1 MKITVTTPTGHIG
14 SKLANILLD
23 RKSEVTLIARHPE
36 KVKDLAKRGA
46 KVIAGEHSDP
56 AVVEQA
62 VRGADALFWL
72 TPSEMTSH
80 DPLGTAR
87 RMAEAGASVIR
98 KHPDLHVVELSS
110 AGAFLPSGTGPI
122 VGHHDTEEKFRAAG
136 KNIVSLRPNEFM
148 ENVFFSLPTII
159 GQDSIYTSIPGSVEA
174 PVVATQDIAEVAA
187 EFLLKPI
194 DGHHV
199 VDIVGP
205 QEISLD
211 EWARIAGQAI
221 GKPIRVVTVPGDK
234 LKAAMSQSG
243 MSPEMAA
250 LLVEMEEA
258 YPKIQQFKGEQ
269 KRTGKATFAQFAA
282 RCSRPDIREPCN
294 RRRSQ
299 YAVPYFGN
307 SDVRDWRVVWRLQ
320 GRRNHG
326 PLRDEPESDPLP
338 KPC

>member
-1 MKITVTTPTGHIG
+1 MKIAVTTPTGHIG

-23 RKSEVTLIARHPE
+23 RKSDVMLIARHPE
-36 KVKDLAKRGA
+36 KVKDLAGRGA
-46 KVIAGEHSDP
+46 KVIAGEHSNP

-72 TPSEMTSH
+72 TPSEITSH

-98 KHPDLHVVELSS
+98 RHPDLHVVQLSS

-122 VGHHDTEEKFRAAG
+122 VGLYETEEKFRAAG
-136 KNIVSLRPNEFM
+136 KNIVSLRPNDFM

-159 GQDSIYTSIPGSVEA
+159 GQDSIYTSIPGSFKA
-174 PVVATQDIAEVAA
+174 PFIATQDIAEVAA

-205 QEISLD
+205 QEISFD

-221 GKPIRVVTVPGDK
+221 GKQIRVVTVPGDK
-234 LKAAMSQSG
+234 LKTAMSQGG

-258 YPKIQQFKGEQ
+258 YSKIQGQFKGGQ
-269 KRTGKATFAQFAA
+269 KRTGKVTFSQFA
-282 RCSRPDIREPCN
+282 REVFAPG
-294 RRRSQ
+294 
-299 YAVPYFGN
+299 YKKAVQ
-307 SDVRDWRVVWRLQ
+307 SAA
-320 GRRNHG
+320 
-326 PLRDEPESDPLP
+326 
-338 KPC
+338 

>member
-23 RKSEVTLIARHPE
+23 RKSDVTLIARHPE
-36 KVKDLAKRGA
+36 KVKDLASRGA

-56 AVVEQA
+56 AIVEQA

-72 TPSEMTSH
+72 TPAEMTSH
-80 DPLGTAR
+80 DPLGAAR

-98 KHPDLHVVELSS
+98 NHPDLHVVLLSS

-122 VGHHDTEEKFRAAG
+122 VGHYETEEKFRAAG

-159 GQDSIYTSIPGSVEA
+159 GQDSIYTSLPGSAKA
-174 PVVATQDIAEVAA
+174 PIIATQDIAEVAA

-221 GKPIRVVTVPGDK
+221 GKQIRVVTIPGDK

-243 MSPEMAA
+243 VSPEMAA

-258 YPKIQQFKGEQ
+258 YPKIQQFKGDQ
-269 KRTGKATFAQFAA
+269 KRTGKVTFAQFA
-282 RCSRPDIREPCN
+282 REVFAPAYK
-294 RRRSQ
+294 R
-299 YAVPYFGN
+299 AVQ
-307 SDVRDWRVVWRLQ
+307 SAA
-320 GRRNHG
+320 
-326 PLRDEPESDPLP
+326 
-338 KPC
+338 

>member
-1 MKITVTTPTGHIG
+1 MKIAVTTPTGHIG

-23 RKSEVTLIARHPE
+23 RKSDVTLIARHPE
-36 KVKDLAKRGA
+36 KVKDLASRGA

-62 VRGADALFWL
+62 VRGAQALFWL

-80 DPLGTAR
+80 DPLGTTR

-98 KHPDLHVVELSS
+98 KHPELHVVQLSS

-122 VGHHDTEEKFRAAG
+122 VGHYETEEKFRAAG

-159 GQDSIYTSIPGSVEA
+159 GQDSIYTSLPGSVKA
-174 PVVATQDIAEVAA
+174 PIIATQDIAEVAA

-221 GKPIRVVTVPGDK
+221 GKQIRVVTVPGDK

-258 YPKIQQFKGEQ
+258 YPKIQQFKGGQ
-269 KRTGKATFAQFAA
+269 KRTGKVTFAQFA
-282 RCSRPDIREPCN
+282 REVFAPGYK
-294 RRRSQ
+294 R
-299 YAVPYFGN
+299 AVQ
-307 SDVRDWRVVWRLQ
+307 SAA
-320 GRRNHG
+320 
-326 PLRDEPESDPLP
+326 
-338 KPC
+338 

>member
-1 MKITVTTPTGHIG
+1 MKIALTTPTGHIG
-14 SKLANILLD
+14 NKLANILLN
-23 RKSEVTLIARHPE
+23 RKADVTLIARHPE
-36 KVKDLAKRGA
+36 KVKDLVSRGA

-72 TPSEMTSH
+72 TPSEVTSH

-87 RMAEAGASVIR
+87 RMAEAGAGVLR
-98 KHPDLHVVELSS
+98 KHPDLHVVQLSS
-110 AGAFLPSGTGPI
+110 AGAFLPSGTGPL
-122 VGHHDTEEKFRAAG
+122 VGLYETEQKFRAAG

-148 ENVFFSLPTII
+148 ENVFMSLPTII
-159 GQDSIYTSIPGSVEA
+159 RQSSIYTSLPGSVKA
-174 PVVATQDIAEVAA
+174 PFIATADIAEIAA

-199 VDIVGP
+199 IDIVGP
-205 QEISLD
+205 QEISFD

-221 GKPIRVVTVPGDK
+221 GKPIRVVTIPGEK

-258 YPKIQQFKGEQ
+258 YPRIQGHFKGEQ
-269 KRTGKATFAQFAA
+269 RLTGKVTFSQFARDVFA
-282 RCSRPDIREPCN
+282 PG
-294 RRRSQ
+294 
-299 YAVPYFGN
+299 YKKAV
-307 SDVRDWRVVWRLQ
+307 Q
-320 GRRNHG
+320 AAA
-326 PLRDEPESDPLP
+326 
-338 KPC
+338 

>member
-1 MKITVTTPTGHIG
+1 MKIAVTTPTGHIG

-23 RKSEVTLIARHPE
+23 RKSDVTLIARHPE
-36 KVKDLAKRGA
+36 KVKDLASRGA

-72 TPSEMTSH
+72 TPAEMTSH

-98 KHPDLHVVELSS
+98 KHPDLHVVQLSS

-122 VGHHDTEEKFRAAG
+122 VGHYETEEKFRAAG

-148 ENVFFSLPTII
+148 ENVFFSLPTIVAQ
-159 GQDSIYTSIPGSVEA
+159 GAIYTTLQGSVKA
-174 PVVATQDIAEVAA
+174 PIIATQDIAEVAA

-221 GKPIRVVTVPGDK
+221 GKQIRVVTIPGDK

-258 YPKIQQFKGEQ
+258 IPKIQQFKGDQ
-269 KRTGKATFAQFAA
+269 KRTGKVTFSQFA
-282 RCSRPDIREPCN
+282 REVFAPAYK
-294 RRRSQ
+294 R
-299 YAVPYFGN
+299 AVQ
-307 SDVRDWRVVWRLQ
+307 SAA
-320 GRRNHG
+320 
-326 PLRDEPESDPLP
+326 
-338 KPC
+338 

>member
-1 MKITVTTPTGHIG
+1 MKIAVTTPTGHIG
-14 SKLANILLD
+14 NKLAHILLD

-36 KVKDLAKRGA
+36 KVKELASRGA
-46 KVIAGEHSDP
+46 KVLPGDHGDP

-62 VRGADALFWL
+62 VRGAEALFWL

-87 RMAEAGASVIR
+87 RMADAGASVLS
-98 KHPDLHVVELSS
+98 KHPDLHVVQLSS

-122 VGHHDTEEKFRAAG
+122 VGLYDTENKFRSAG

-159 GQDSIYTSIPGSVEA
+159 EQSSIYTSIPGSVKA
-174 PVVATQDIAEVAA
+174 PFIATQDIAEVAA
-187 EFLLKPI
+187 EFLLNPI

-199 VDIVGP
+199 IDLVGP

-211 EWARIAGQAI
+211 EWGRIAGQAI
-221 GKPIRVVTVPGDK
+221 GKQVRVVTVPGSK

-258 YPKIQQFKGEQ
+258 FPKIQGQFQGEQ
-269 KRTGKATFAQFAA
+269 KRIGKITFPQFA
-282 RCSRPDIREPCN
+282 REVFAP
-294 RRRSQ
+294 Q
-299 YAVPYFGN
+299 YRKAA
-307 SDVRDWRVVWRLQ
+307 Q
-320 GRRNHG
+320 AAA
-326 PLRDEPESDPLP
+326 
-338 KPC
+338 

>member
-1 MKITVTTPTGHIG
+1 MKIAVTTPTGQIG
-14 SKLANILLD
+14 NKLANILLE
-23 RKSEVTLIARHPE
+23 RKSDVTLIARHPE
-36 KVKDLAKRGA
+36 KVKDLANRGA

-56 AVVEQA
+56 VVVEKA

-72 TPSEMTSH
+72 TPSEPTSH

-98 KHPDLHVVELSS
+98 KHPDVHVVQLSS

-122 VGHHDTEEKFRAAG
+122 VGLYETEEKFRAAG

-148 ENVFFSLPTII
+148 ENLFFSLPTII
-159 GQDSIYTSIPGSVEA
+159 GQDSVYTSIPGSVRA
-174 PVVATQDIAEVAA
+174 PFIATQDIAEVAA

-205 QEISLD
+205 EEVSFD
-211 EWARIAGQAI
+211 EWARMAGQAI
-221 GKPIRVVTVPGDK
+221 GKQIRVVTVPGDK
-234 LKAAMSQSG
+234 LKAAMSQGG

-258 YPKIQQFKGEQ
+258 APKILGEFRGDQ
-269 KRTGKATFAQFAA
+269 KRTGKVTFSQFARDVFA
-282 RCSRPDIREPCN
+282 PVYK
-294 RRRSQ
+294 Q
-299 YAVPYFGN
+299 AVQ
-307 SDVRDWRVVWRLQ
+307 SAA
-320 GRRNHG
+320 
-326 PLRDEPESDPLP
+326 
-338 KPC
+338 

>member
-1 MKITVTTPTGHIG
+1 MRITVTTPTGHIG
-14 SKLANILLD
+14 SKLANILLEH
-23 RKSEVTLIARHPE
+23 KSDVTLIARHPE
-36 KVKDLAKRGA
+36 KVKFLAARGA

-56 AVVEQA
+56 AILDQA

-72 TPSEMTSH
+72 TPADMTSH

-87 RMAEAGASVIR
+87 RMAEAAAGVIR
-98 KHPDLHVVELSS
+98 KHPDLHVVQLSS

-122 VGHHDTEEKFRAAG
+122 VGHYEAEEKFRAAG

-159 GQDSIYTSIPGSVEA
+159 TQDSIYSSLPGSVKA
-174 PVVATQDIAEVAA
+174 PLIATHDIAEVAA

-211 EWARIAGQAI
+211 EFARIAGDAI
-221 GKPIRVVTVPGDK
+221 GKQIRVVTVPGDK
-234 LKAAMSQSG
+234 LKAAMAQSG

-258 YPKIQQFKGEQ
+258 YPEIQGHLKGDQ
-269 KRTGKATFAQFAA
+269 KRTGKTSFPQFA
-282 RCSRPDIREPCN
+282 R
-294 RRRSQ
+294 
-299 YAVPYFGN
+299 
-307 SDVRDWRVVWRLQ
+307 DVFAPAYKKAAQ
-320 GRRNHG
+320 
-326 PLRDEPESDPLP
+326 SAA
-338 KPC
+338 

>member
-1 MKITVTTPTGHIG
+1 MKIAVTTPTGHIG

-23 RKSEVTLIARHPE
+23 RKSDVTLIARHPE
-36 KVKDLAKRGA
+36 KVKDLTSRGA

-56 AVVEQA
+56 AIVEQA

-72 TPSEMTSH
+72 TPADMTSH

-87 RMAEAGASVIR
+87 RMAEAGATVIR
-98 KHPDLHVVELSS
+98 MHPELHVVHLSS

-122 VGHHDTEEKFRAAG
+122 VGHYEAEEKFRAAG

-148 ENVFFSLPTII
+148 ENVFFSLPTIVAQ
-159 GQDSIYTSIPGSVEA
+159 GAIYTTLPGSVKA
-174 PVVATQDIAEVAA
+174 PIIATQDIAEVAA

-221 GKPIRVVTVPGDK
+221 GKQIRVVTIPGDK

-258 YPKIQQFKGEQ
+258 ISKIQQFKGDQ
-269 KRTGKATFAQFAA
+269 KRTGKVTFAQFA
-282 RCSRPDIREPCN
+282 REVFAPAYN
-294 RRRSQ
+294 R
-299 YAVPYFGN
+299 AVQ
-307 SDVRDWRVVWRLQ
+307 SAA
-320 GRRNHG
+320 
-326 PLRDEPESDPLP
+326 
-338 KPC
+338 

>member
-1 MKITVTTPTGHIG
+1 MKIAVTTPTGHIG
-14 SKLANILLD
+14 SKLANILLE
-23 RKSEVTLIARHPE
+23 RKSDVTLIARHPE
-36 KVKDLAKRGA
+36 KVKDLASRGA

-72 TPSEMTSH
+72 TPAEMTSH

-98 KHPDLHVVELSS
+98 KHPDLHVVLLSS

-122 VGHHDTEEKFRAAG
+122 VGHYETEEKFRAAG

-159 GQDSIYTSIPGSVEA
+159 GQGTIYTSLQGSVKA
-174 PVVATQDIAEVAA
+174 PIIATQDIAEVAA

-221 GKPIRVVTVPGDK
+221 GRQIHVVTIPGDK

-258 YPKIQQFKGEQ
+258 IPKIQQFKGEQ
-269 KRTGKATFAQFAA
+269 KRTGKVTFSQFA
-282 RCSRPDIREPCN
+282 REVFAPAYK
-294 RRRSQ
+294 S
-299 YAVPYFGN
+299 AVQ
-307 SDVRDWRVVWRLQ
+307 SAA
-320 GRRNHG
+320 
-326 PLRDEPESDPLP
+326 
-338 KPC
+338 

>member
-1 MKITVTTPTGHIG
+1 MKIAVTTPTGHIG

-23 RKSEVTLIARHPE
+23 RKSDVTLIARHPE
-36 KVKDLAKRGA
+36 KVKDLASRGA
-46 KVIAGEHSDP
+46 KVIAGEHGDP

-62 VRGADALFWL
+62 VHGADALFWL
-72 TPSEMTSH
+72 TPAEMTSH

-98 KHPDLHVVELSS
+98 KHPELHVVQLSS
-110 AGAFLPSGTGPI
+110 AGAFLPSGTGLI
-122 VGHHDTEEKFRAAG
+122 VGHYETEEKFRAAG
-136 KNIVSLRPNEFM
+136 RNIVSLRPNEFM

-159 GQDSIYTSIPGSVEA
+159 GQDSIYTSLPGSVKA
-174 PVVATQDIAEVAA
+174 PLIATQDIAEVAA

-221 GKPIRVVTVPGDK
+221 GKSIRVVTIPGDK

-258 YPKIQQFKGEQ
+258 YPKIQQLKGDQ
-269 KRTGKATFAQFAA
+269 KRTGKITFAQFA
-282 RCSRPDIREPCN
+282 REVFAPGYK
-294 RRRSQ
+294 R
-299 YAVPYFGN
+299 AVQ
-307 SDVRDWRVVWRLQ
+307 SAA
-320 GRRNHG
+320 
-326 PLRDEPESDPLP
+326 
-338 KPC
+338 